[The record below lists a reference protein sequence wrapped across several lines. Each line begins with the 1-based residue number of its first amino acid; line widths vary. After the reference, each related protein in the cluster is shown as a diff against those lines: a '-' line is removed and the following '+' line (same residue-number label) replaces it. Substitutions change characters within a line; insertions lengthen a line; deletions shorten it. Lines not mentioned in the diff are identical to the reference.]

1 MKKTKVEFIEIV
13 TDTELKRKERQV
25 ADRLR
30 RILPQCG
37 PVKLYR
43 TADGR
48 IGFQM
53 QVAIAAGERKR
64 LDEIYRVIMRGLG
77 SKRGRPRGVETVQ
90 TKLNLPKP
98 VYAALK
104 DVAQNSNKSMS
115 MIVSDSIMARF
126 QAGLGKPPRMKR
138 AALKR

>member
-1 MKKTKVEFIEIV
+1 MKKEKIDFIEV
-13 TDTELKRKERQV
+13 VSDAELAKKEKQV
-25 ADRLR
+25 AKEVQ

-64 LDEIYRVIMRGLG
+64 LDEIYRVIMRVLG
-77 SKRGRPRGVETVQ
+77 SKRGRPRGVETIQ

-104 DVAQNSNKSMS
+104 DVAQNSRKSMS
-115 MIVSDSIMARF
+115 RIVSDSIMA
-126 QAGLGKPPRMKR
+126 GLRRGFDKPSRIKR
-138 AALKR
+138 AVGKR